1 MASVFKTKVAML
13 DIIKNFA
20 NELTQIGFVV
30 DVPRLNNDEG
40 RHTFYIDNEFVGDIY
55 FHYQKENRSMRRIV
69 ARFNYTVKIY
79 HNISYHADKVEELY
93 NIKLRDCETRYIT
106 EDTLDVLYDI
116 KNMLKD
122 VYRNY
127 KKAQNKIKE
136 LKMGG
141 DFS

>member
-40 RHTFYIDNEFVGDIY
+40 RHTFYIDNEFVGDIF
-55 FHYQKENRSMRRIV
+55 FHYQKENRDMRRIV
-69 ARFNYTVKIY
+69 TRFNYEVKIY

-93 NIKLRDCETRYIT
+93 NIKLRENESRYIT

-136 LKMGG
+136 LKMNG

>member
-40 RHTFYIDNEFVGDIY
+40 RHTFYIDDEFVGDIY
-55 FHYQKENRSMRRIV
+55 FHYQKENRDMRRIV

-79 HNISYHADKVEELY
+79 HNIAYNADKVEELY
-93 NIKLRDCETRYIT
+93 NIKLRDNEARYIT

-136 LKMGG
+136 LKMSG

>member
-1 MASVFKTKVAML
+1 MASPFKTKVAML

-40 RHTFYIDNEFVGDIY
+40 RHTFYIDDEFVGDIY
-55 FHYQKENRSMRRIV
+55 FHYQKENRDMRRIV
-69 ARFNYTVKIY
+69 ARFNYIVKIY

-93 NIKLRDCETRYIT
+93 NIKLRDNEARYIT